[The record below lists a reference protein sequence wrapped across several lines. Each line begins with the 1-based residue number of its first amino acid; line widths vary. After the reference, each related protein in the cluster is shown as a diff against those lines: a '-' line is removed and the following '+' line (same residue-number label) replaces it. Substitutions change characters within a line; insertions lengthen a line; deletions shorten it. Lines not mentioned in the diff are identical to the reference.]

1 MGLLEQI
8 KQAGIVGCG
17 GAGFPT
23 HVKLDCKVD
32 WYLINAAECE
42 PLLRTDRWLMKHK
55 AAEVVAGAKL
65 AAKQV
70 GAKHC
75 VFALK
80 ETYTEEIA
88 SLEAAIAKAKS
99 SATVY
104 KMKNYYPAGDEQM
117 IACDVTGHTVPPAGI
132 PKDVN
137 AAVSNLATVY
147 QIGLAAKGEPFTM
160 KYLTVTGEV
169 AHPTVLCVPLG
180 TPFSA
185 CIEAAGGLLR
195 PDCHII
201 AGGPLMGKQYTL
213 SQMAGLYVTKTTSGI
228 LAVPSEAAVIT
239 QQQVA
244 LESILRRAKS
254 SCIQCQRCTD
264 LCPRYLSGH
273 PLEPHKIMRKLAYAA
288 DISEVLEDVTLR
300 NAQLCSECGVCE
312 TFACP
317 MELAPR
323 QVNHYVK
330 GELAKAGLRYEKK
343 NETYEPRECRTERRA
358 PSKRIATRLGV
369 GQYYDYK
376 IDDCQTLSPTEVH
389 LALRQHIGAPTAPLV
404 ATGTVVSAGQLIAE
418 SPAGALGTTL
428 HASIGGTVTV
438 CENEIVIRGGDKA

>member
-8 KQAGIVGCG
+8 KAAGIVGCG

-23 HVKLDCKVD
+23 HVKLDCKAD

-55 AAEVVAGAKL
+55 ADEVVAGAKL

-70 GAKHC
+70 GAKRC

-88 SLEAAIAKAKS
+88 SLEAAIKKAKS
-99 SATVY
+99 SAEIY

-117 IACDVTGHTVPPAGI
+117 ITCDITGKTVPPAGI
-132 PKDVN
+132 PRDAGAV
-137 AAVSNLATVY
+137 VSNLTTVY
-147 QIGLAAKGEPFTM
+147 EIGQAAKGIPFTM

-180 TPFSA
+180 TPFA
-185 CIEAAGGLLR
+185 QCIEAAGGLTR
-195 PDCHII
+195 PDCRII

-213 SQMAGLYVTKTTSGI
+213 EQMEDLYVTKTTSGI
-228 LAVPSEAAVIT
+228 LAIPEDAPVIT
-239 QQQVA
+239 EKEVP
-244 LESILRRAKS
+244 LRSILRRAKT
-254 SCIQCQRCTD
+254 SCIQCERCTE

-273 PLEPHKIMRKLAYAA
+273 PLQPHKIMRKLAYA
-288 DISEVLEDVTLR
+288 DGIEEVLQDESIL

-312 TFACP
+312 TYACP
-317 MELAPR
+317 MGLAPR
-323 QVNHYVK
+323 QVNQYVK
-330 GELAKAGLRYEKK
+330 GELAKAKLRYQKK
-343 NETYEPRECRTERRA
+343 DEEYHARPERSYRRA

-369 GQYYDYK
+369 AQYYDYK
-376 IDDCQTLSPTEVH
+376 IDDCATLNPAEVH
-389 LALRQHIGAPTAPLV
+389 LALRQHIGAACVPV
-404 ATGTVVSAGQLIAE
+404 VKTGDQVEAGQLIAQ
-418 SPAGALGTTL
+418 SPEGGLGTSL
-428 HASIGGTVTV
+428 CASISGTVTV